1 MPDDNHTVPQK
12 TWTLKGVLEVLES
25 VSKILAAVAIP
36 FAIAIGGWWIQSFQN
51 TQSVSKDYVN
61 MALSLLQ
68 KKPENDQER
77 ELRDWAVDLLDN
89 NAPTK
94 LPPKTKRDLKS
105 GELNFGDLFSGAI
118 KSTPPTFGFAVSPD
132 SKNLAVGDYGE
143 SIRIFDLGTGKL
155 VLVSTHQDRKIPVI
169 DLPPTPSAR
178 TTTTPKSKNPFIADG
193 MEAAAAAAAAA
204 IAAKI
209 AEGEFEFVS
218 ALARIHPTG
227 KSSFSVRPKEE

>member
-36 FAIAIGGWWIQSFQN
+36 FAIAVGSWWIQSSQN

-94 LPPKTKRDLKS
+94 LPPKTKTDLKS

-132 SKNLAVGDYGE
+132 SKDLAIGD
-143 SIRIFDLGTGKL
+143 
-155 VLVSTHQDRKIPVI
+155 
-169 DLPPTPSAR
+169 
-178 TTTTPKSKNPFIADG
+178 
-193 MEAAAAAAAAA
+193 
-204 IAAKI
+204 
-209 AEGEFEFVS
+209 
-218 ALARIHPTG
+218 
-227 KSSFSVRPKEE
+227 